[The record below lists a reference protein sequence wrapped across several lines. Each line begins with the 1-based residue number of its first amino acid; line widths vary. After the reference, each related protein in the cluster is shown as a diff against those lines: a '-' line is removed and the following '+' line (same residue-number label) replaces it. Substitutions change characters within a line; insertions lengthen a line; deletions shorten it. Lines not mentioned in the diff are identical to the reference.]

1 METKEEFE
9 KKIENIDQSSFE
21 FGVLSNL
28 EDLIKLIEKKYPVSE
43 TVINIIDGEL
53 TIFLIKEK
61 TEKELM
67 ESLNQHLLFELE
79 INTIENI
86 KKDILRFIEEQKTKQ
101 NIFSPIQALANIQE
115 RLSEAKIITPSKR
128 DYSVEKINTSQQE
141 TPKAPSIDPYREL
154 PSE

>member
-21 FGVLSNL
+21 FDVLSNL
-28 EDLIKLIEKKYPVSE
+28 EDLLKLIEKKYSVPE

-61 TEKELM
+61 TEKEFM
-67 ESLNQHLLFELE
+67 ESLKQHLLFELE

-101 NIFSPIQALANIQE
+101 SNFSPTQALANIQE
-115 RLSEAKIITPSKR
+115 RLSQPKIVTPSKR
-128 DYSVEKINTSQQE
+128 DYSVEKINTPQQE
-141 TPKAPSIDPYREL
+141 IPKAPSIDPYREL